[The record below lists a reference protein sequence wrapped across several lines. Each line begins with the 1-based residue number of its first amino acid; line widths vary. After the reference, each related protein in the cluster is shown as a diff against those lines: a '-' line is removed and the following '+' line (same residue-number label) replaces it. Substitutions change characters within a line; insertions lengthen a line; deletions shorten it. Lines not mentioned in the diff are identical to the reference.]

1 MKRSYSKSGS
11 DASVPDERAIFAAN
25 FRKAR
30 LVAKLSQR
38 EITAKC
44 GFAQS
49 FISEVETCKSPISL
63 DNAAILAR
71 AVGVPLWQLMKP
83 RSPVS

>member
-1 MKRSYSKSGS
+1 MKRSSPKSGG
-11 DASVPDERAIFAAN
+11 DTAVPAERALFAAN

-30 LVAKLSQR
+30 MAAKLSQR
-38 EITAKC
+38 EITAQC

-63 DNAAILAR
+63 DNAAILACV
-71 AVGVPLWQLMKP
+71 VGVPLWQLLKP
-83 RSPVS
+83 